1 MNSQFLVF
9 ILLFSPYL
17 YLLIQQCV
25 FRTHQAQHY
34 TSPTLS
40 PSHPRLPFLFF
51 LFSHSGEGTT
61 THPLR
66 SRTGPLGPLSSC
78 PARAQRYPYTP
89 CTSHRRPAR
98 DAPPSRAPR
107 RSGPTPSEH
116 HPPILGRAAG
126 PSCPLGE
133 AFPPRPFRA
142 ARSARTRSNSGSGGK
157 EVRSTLHV
165 SAAFL
170 P

>member
-9 ILLFSPYL
+9 TLLSLLYL
-17 YLLIQQCV
+17 YLLIQQGV
-25 FRTHQAQHY
+25 FRTYQAQHY

-40 PSHPRLPFLFF
+40 PSHPCLPCLFF
-51 LFSHSGEGTT
+51 PFSHSDEGTT
-61 THPLR
+61 THPSR

-78 PARAQRYPYTP
+78 PVRAQRYPYTP
-89 CTSHRRPAR
+89 YTLHRRPAR
-98 DAPPSRAPR
+98 DVPPSLAPR

-116 HPPILGRAAG
+116 HPPILGRATG
-126 PSCPLGE
+126 PSHPLGE
-133 AFPPRPFRA
+133 ASPPRPFHV
-142 ARSARTRSNSGSGGK
+142 ARSGRTRSSSGFGGQ
-157 EVRSTLHV
+157 EVCSTHHA